1 MQTVIEFWQFI
12 IAWYNV
18 PFTLSLVA
26 FLGLSGLQF
35 IGLGGEQELDVEAD
49 VDVDLDMDLAAEA
62 DIDVDVEP
70 DINLNVDVDTD
81 GEVAF
86 EGGSTLTALI
96 NFLGVGKVPLTI
108 ILLLLLGSFGF
119 TGWVLNNIILSI
131 FSTYLS
137 LAIGPIFLM
146 AIAVSVVTTGYMGQ
160 TLGRLLPSKST
171 SATSYKQ
178 LVGQQGEVVS
188 HVVNESFGQVRVRD
202 RGGNIMTVYA
212 VIDPGKPPLKQN
224 DKAVLLE
231 YVQKDRMFV
240 VVAAD

>member
-35 IGLGGEQELDVEAD
+35 IGLGGEQELDIEAD
-49 VDVDLDMDLAAEA
+49 VDLDVDLDVDMDLDA
-62 DIDVDVEP
+62 DIDVDAEV
-70 DINLNVDVDTD
+70 DGDVDVD
-81 GEVAF
+81 GGPPLGAF
-86 EGGSTLTALI
+86 VG
-96 NFLGVGKVPLTI
+96 FLGVGKVPLTI

-131 FSTYLS
+131 FSSYLS
-137 LAIGPIFLM
+137 LAVGPVILI
-146 AIAVSVVTTGYMGQ
+146 ACAVSVVTTGYMGQ
-160 TLGRLLPSKST
+160 TLGRLIPSKST

-178 LVGQQGEVVS
+178 LVGQQGEVIS

-212 VIDPGKPPLKQN
+212 VIDPGKPPLKQD
-224 DKAVLLE
+224 DKAILLE
-231 YVQKDRMFV
+231 YVEKERVFV